1 MTTSPQARKAIAD
14 SENALRDTLWPD
26 AAERLWAHKTRG
38 GFVTTPKTMPY
49 ICRILDEMSKDHPL
63 ASTYEALWSYT
74 WGNNAFLRLNK
85 PDDVTFAAGFSGQ
98 RGRRTLF
105 ERMRRLQLLG
115 FIETQPNGN
124 ESNGF
129 IFLPNPHAVLFAH
142 HGGQGAA
149 LPDPAP
155 KGLSTHIVPASW
167 NAFVSRALDLG
178 CKDVKLLL
186 NPPPPAPPAPPVA
199 PPAKPSASAA
209 VKILRKRVA
218 PSAKSAPT
226 S

>member
-1 MTTSPQARKAIAD
+1 MATSPQTRKAIAD
-14 SENALRDTLWPD
+14 SENALRDTLWTD
-26 AAERLWAHKTRG
+26 AADRLWAHKTSG

-49 ICRILDEMSKDHPL
+49 VCRILDEMSKDHPL

-74 WGNNAFLRLNK
+74 WANNAFLRFNK

-98 RGRRTLF
+98 RGRRTLL

-124 ESNGF
+124 ETFGF
-129 IFLPNPHAVLFAH
+129 IFLPNPHAVLFRHQA
-142 HGGQGAA
+142 GRGTP

-155 KGLSTHIVPASW
+155 KGLSTHILPASW
-167 NAFVSRALDLG
+167 NAFVARALALG

-186 NPPPPAPPAPPVA
+186 NPRPPAPV
-199 PPAKPSASAA
+199 SAA
-209 VKILRKRVA
+209 APAVPAALTSPKVLRRRPKA
-218 PSAKSAPT
+218 AAKA
-226 S
+226 

>member
-1 MTTSPQARKAIAD
+1 MATSPQARKAIND

-26 AAERLWAHKTRG
+26 ASERLWAHKASG

-63 ASTYEALWSYT
+63 GPTYEALWSYT
-74 WGNNAFLRLNK
+74 WGNNAFLRFNK

-98 RGRRTLF
+98 RGRRTLL

-115 FIETQPNGN
+115 FIETQQNGN
-124 ESNGF
+124 EPFGF
-129 IFLPNPHAVLFAH
+129 IFLPNPHVVLFAH
-142 HGGQGAA
+142 HDGWGSA

-155 KGLSTHIVPASW
+155 KGLGTHIVPASW

-178 CKDVKLLL
+178 CKDVKALLS
-186 NPPPPAPPAPPVA
+186 PPPSPTSSPAPSPAA
-199 PPAKPSASAA
+199 KTTRKRAKPG
-209 VKILRKRVA
+209 
-218 PSAKSAPT
+218 AKA
-226 S
+226 

>member
-1 MTTSPQARKAIAD
+1 MAASPQTRKAIAD
-14 SENALRDTLWPD
+14 SENALRDTLWTD
-26 AAERLWAHKTRG
+26 AADRLWAHKTSG

-49 ICRILDEMSKDHPL
+49 VCRILDEMSKDHPL

-74 WGNNAFLRLNK
+74 WANNAFLRFNK

-98 RGRRTLF
+98 RGRRTLL

-124 ESNGF
+124 ETFGF
-129 IFLPNPHAVLFAH
+129 IFLPNPHAVLFRH
-142 HGGQGAA
+142 QTGQGTP

-167 NAFVSRALDLG
+167 NAFVARALDLG

-186 NPPPPAPPAPPVA
+186 NPPPPSPV
-199 PPAKPSASAA
+199 SAA
-209 VKILRKRVA
+209 VPAVPAALTSPKVLRRRPKA
-218 PSAKSAPT
+218 AAKA
-226 S
+226 

>member
-1 MTTSPQARKAIAD
+1 MATSPRARKAIID

-26 AAERLWAHKTRG
+26 ASERLWAHKVSG

-49 ICRILDEMSKDHPL
+49 VCRILDEMSKDHPL
-63 ASTYEALWSYT
+63 GATYEALWSYT
-74 WGNNAFLRLNK
+74 WGNNAFLRFNK

-98 RGRRTLF
+98 RGRRTLL

-124 ESNGF
+124 EPFGF
-129 IFLPNPHAVLFAH
+129 IFLPNPHVVLFAH
-142 HGGQGAA
+142 HDGKGPA

-155 KGLSTHIVPASW
+155 KGLGTHIVPASW

-178 CKDVKLLL
+178 CKDVKAWLS
-186 NPPPPAPPAPPVA
+186 PPPSPAPSPAPKVIRRR
-199 PPAKPSASAA
+199 AKTAGNA
-209 VKILRKRVA
+209 
-218 PSAKSAPT
+218 
-226 S
+226 